1 MAAAVEWSPARL
13 RNFQAIEPAR
23 EFALKLALPACVLY
37 AVKDFTKLNA
47 NLLLSP
53 MSLNLRLTVVAVCAV
68 IVVPA
73 AAHSQNPAPPKDTAA
88 QKADTATTD
97 TIDKSTLT
105 GFYEVAPGRGLTITL
120 EKDTLYGA
128 PSSGEKRKLIY
139 QSGLAFLVD
148 GTKMTLTFILGADGS
163 ASSLMMQQ
171 NGQTRIINKT
181 R

>member
-1 MAAAVEWSPARL
+1 
-13 RNFQAIEPAR
+13 
-23 EFALKLALPACVLY
+23 
-37 AVKDFTKLNA
+37 
-47 NLLLSP
+47 
-53 MSLNLRLTVVAVCAV
+53 MSQITRLTVVVACAL
-68 IVVPA
+68 ILAPA
-73 AAHSQNPAPPKDTAA
+73 ISHAQNPAPPKDTVA
-88 QKADTATTD
+88 QKSDSAATTD

-148 GTKMTLTFILGADGS
+148 GTKMMLTFVLGPDGS
-163 ASSLMMQQ
+163 ASSLIMQQ
-171 NGQTRIINKT
+171 NGQSRMINKT

>member
-1 MAAAVEWSPARL
+1 MPFDTHSLSFSAMSQITRL
-13 RNFQAIEPAR
+13 I
-23 EFALKLALPACVLY
+23 
-37 AVKDFTKLNA
+37 
-47 NLLLSP
+47 
-53 MSLNLRLTVVAVCAV
+53 VVACAL
-68 IVVPA
+68 ILVPA
-73 AAHSQNPAPPKDTAA
+73 VSHAQNPAPPKDTVS
-88 QKADTATTD
+88 QKTDSAATTD

-148 GTKMTLTFILGADGS
+148 GTKMTLTFVLGPDGS
-163 ASSLMMQQ
+163 ASSLIMQQ
-171 NGQTRIINKT
+171 NGQSRMINKT

>member
-1 MAAAVEWSPARL
+1 MRL
-13 RNFQAIEPAR
+13 DTNP
-23 EFALKLALPACVLY
+23 
-37 AVKDFTKLNA
+37 
-47 NLLLSP
+47 LSLSA
-53 MSLNLRLTVVAVCAV
+53 MSQITRLTVVACAL
-68 IVVPA
+68 ILVPA
-73 AAHSQNPAPPKDTAA
+73 VSRAQNPAPPKDTAA
-88 QKADTATTD
+88 QKSESAAATD

-148 GTKMTLTFILGADGS
+148 GTKMTLTFVLGPDGS
-163 ASSLMMQQ
+163 ASSLIMQQ
-171 NGQTRIINKT
+171 NGQSRMINKT